1 MKKRI
6 GYILVYTCLTLFA
19 VFTLI
24 PFAYMGFSAFKATE
38 SFFTFPFWPTDGA
51 WYRVDWSAFT
61 FAHFEKLFVVAG
73 ISRAT
78 VNSFFFASVTALAAT
93 LCSAMAGYAL
103 SKYEF
108 FGRRTMIVLVLI
120 LLITPGVLLLA
131 PMYKLMYWLGL
142 LDSYGALILPAIA
155 PAFGV
160 FLFRA
165 TFRSALP
172 DEMLAAAR
180 IDGCGE
186 VRLFF
191 TIALPMAKPMIGAF
205 LLITYLGAWN
215 NFIGPQIFLQS
226 PEQYPLAVAVAQL
239 RGPYSTEWG
248 LIMAGTLV
256 GVLPVLALF
265 LLLQRDFIM
274 GLTIG
279 SVKG

>member
-6 GYILVYTCLTLFA
+6 EYIVVYTVLTLFA

-24 PFAYMGFSAFKATE
+24 PFAYMGFSAFKAT
-38 SFFTFPFWPTDGA
+38 SAFFTFPFWPTDGA
-51 WYRVDWSAFT
+51 WHRVDWSAFT
-61 FAHFEKLFVVAG
+61 FTHFNKLFVVAG
-73 ISRAT
+73 ITGAT
-78 VNSFFFASVTALAAT
+78 INSFFFASTLAIVAT
-93 LCSAMAGYAL
+93 LGSAMGGYAL
-103 SKYEF
+103 TKYEF
-108 FGRRTMIVLVLI
+108 PFRKALILVVLV

-131 PMYKLMYWLGL
+131 PTYQLLYWLGL
-142 LDSYGALILPAIA
+142 LDSYGALILPGIA

-165 TFRSALP
+165 TFKSALP

-186 VRLFF
+186 LRLFF
-191 TIALPMAKPMIGAF
+191 TVALPMAKPMIGAF

-226 PEQYPLAVAVAQL
+226 PDQYPLAVAVAQL

-256 GVLPVLALF
+256 GVLPVLVLF